1 MKLHPKAELTRVF
14 FCYYLHGV
22 VVGGL
27 DPWPPSETLRS
38 DQRVYSCYLIS
49 VQSQNDFDHFLGVN
63 QACVSRVSSLCPC
76 PLSQDEPQFIPSH
89 QLNSP
94 VQTWR
99 LFFLCQSMTCK
110 SPPEHRDKMGI
121 DLCGDERDNNTDVSL
136 LLLMEEHPGPEQ
148 HSEQD

>member
-14 FCYYLHGV
+14 FCCYLHGV

-27 DPWPPSETLRS
+27 EMQLHLHLCSLWSQCVKRIPDHLQKCS
-38 DQRVYSCYLIS
+38 DLITDHSCYLIS
-49 VQSQNDFDHFLGVN
+49 VQSQDDFDHFLGVN
-63 QACVSRVSSLCPC
+63 QACISRVSSLYPC

-99 LFFLCQSMTCK
+99 LFSLCQSMTFK
-110 SPPEHRDKMGI
+110 SPPEHRDKVGI
-121 DLCGDERDNNTDVSL
+121 DL
-136 LLLMEEHPGPEQ
+136 
-148 HSEQD
+148 